1 MKIYRLLTALLL
13 SIVFSNNA
21 FSATVKS
28 ATAPLSG
35 TYNFTISEFCEID
48 PATSYPGGYPTSYNS
63 MVIGQN
69 IYTPDTSRSGSS
81 NAAAFANWVSYAM
94 GLTSGMTNPSGLLT
108 ATNDPTSQ
116 VLPAAKLA
124 ETPIE
129 WGTISKIK
137 SKLTF
142 TGPASSTPEA
152 KIGGGPHY
160 FFITS
165 FTYSNPANSN
175 NVKTGYAHYS
185 FSIGDTTWN
194 RVVLYFNPATGIATN
209 AVALGASTTQ
219 INAGGTLYPFNCVG
233 TGNLTK

>member
-1 MKIYRLLTALLL
+1 MKTKLLAALLL
-13 SIVFSNNA
+13 ISAISSHA
-21 FSATVKS
+21 FAATVKS
-28 ATAPLSG
+28 GTGPLSG
-35 TYNFTISEFCEID
+35 TYNLITSGFCEID
-48 PATSYPGGYPTSYNS
+48 PGTSYPGGYPTSYNS
-63 MVIGQN
+63 MVVGQH
-69 IYTPDTSRSGSS
+69 IYTPDSSHTGPS
-81 NAAAFANWVSYAM
+81 NAAAFSSWVSYAM
-94 GLTSGMTNPSGLLT
+94 GLVSGMTSPVILLT
-108 ATNDPTSQ
+108 STNDPTS
-116 VLPAAKLA
+116 VTLPLAKLT

-129 WGTISKIK
+129 WGTMSKIK

-185 FSIGDTTWN
+185 FSIGDATWY
-194 RVVLYFNPATGIATN
+194 RAVLYFNPASGIATN

-219 INAGGTLYPFNCVG
+219 INAGGTLYPFNCVD